1 MTAPSGRRAALTTAA
16 VAIVLAVVSSTSAS
30 AADGRPTSPDEQ
42 PAVTPE
48 QLAASVRVFA
58 VEGSV
63 RTFTVEGSVTS
74 LETTRR
80 EARQTVVSLDTD
92 IAFAFASAT
101 LAPAAG
107 RRIAQLVKDAPRRS
121 RMSITGHTDSVGAPA
136 SNLALS
142 RRRAAAVAA
151 AVRAARPDLV
161 LTVTGRGEAEP
172 VEPNTLGGEDNP
184 AGRSKNR
191 RVEIRFGA

>member
-1 MTAPSGRRAALTTAA
+1 MTGPSGKRAALTAAA
-16 VAIVLAVVSSTSAS
+16 VAIVLAMAPQPAS
-30 AADGRPTSPDEQ
+30 AADGGPTSPDQQ
-42 PAVTPE
+42 PAVSPE
-48 QLAASVRVFA
+48 QLAASVRVFT

-63 RTFTVEGSVTS
+63 RTFVVKGSVTS

-107 RRIAQLVKDAPRRS
+107 RRIAQLVARVPRRS
-121 RMSITGHTDSVGAPA
+121 RVSITGHTDSVGAPA

-142 RRRAAAVAA
+142 RRRAAAVAE

-161 LTVTGRGEAEP
+161 LTVAGRGEAQP
-172 VEPNTLGGEDNP
+172 VEPNTLGGTDNP

-191 RVEIRFGA
+191 RVEIRFAA